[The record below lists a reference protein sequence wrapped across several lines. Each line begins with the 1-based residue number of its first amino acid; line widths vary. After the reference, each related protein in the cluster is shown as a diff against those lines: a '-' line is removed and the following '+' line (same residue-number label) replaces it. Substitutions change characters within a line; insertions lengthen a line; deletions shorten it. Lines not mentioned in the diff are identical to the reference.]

1 LKKVLSI
8 LIISVLLFNLAGYQL
23 AFYFAGEQADKTLQ
37 TQLDNEAY
45 NENELVVMKMP
56 MSVPYYSGTNGF
68 EYTRGEVAVNGI
80 IYRYVKK
87 RVVNDTIEMYCIP
100 HENKMQLANARDMFA
115 KLAADFTNARDHQE
129 NSPGKTAFKPFF
141 TDAYGFCKPTLPLP
155 YKTATVYALFPK
167 QHDTS
172 PFILQPIKPPEYSSI
187 G

>member
-1 LKKVLSI
+1 LKKALSI

-23 AFYFAGEQADKTLQ
+23 VFYFAGEQADKVLQ

-100 HENKMQLANARDMFA
+100 HENKMEILNARDMFA
-115 KLAADFTNARDHQE
+115 KLAADFTNASNHQQKQTQ
-129 NSPGKTAFKPFF
+129 NTGFKPFF
-141 TDAYGFCKPTLPLP
+141 TDGYDFCKPALPLP
-155 YKTATVYALFPK
+155 YKTATEYDVLPV
-167 QHDTS
+167 QQSTH
-172 PFILQPIKPPEYSSI
+172 PFILQTIKPPEYVTT